1 MATGRLSEEDR
12 TSELAIFARLLK
24 ADDGDL
30 SHELA
35 RDILS
40 LGFEE
45 QDQARMRELSER
57 NQEGALAPEE
67 QHELQSF
74 VKAGQ
79 MLALLHSKARRSLKA
94 NQVS

>member
-1 MATGRLSEEDR
+1 MATGRLSEQDR

-35 RDILS
+35 RYILS

-45 QDQARMRELSER
+45 QDQARMREPAER
-57 NQEGALAPEE
+57 NQEGT
-67 QHELQSF
+67 
-74 VKAGQ
+74 
-79 MLALLHSKARRSLKA
+79 
-94 NQVS
+94 